1 MKGYNY
7 NTEEFK
13 DEVGQSIDRSKD
25 DTGFIRQ
32 MAAILGTRDRIQK
45 VNNIKV
51 PTLIIHG
58 DIDPLVKPKNAF
70 HSHKLIPNSKLLM
83 IENMGHL
90 IEEPVFNKF
99 KDELIQ
105 HLDKN
110 C

>member
-1 MKGYNY
+1 MMSIN
-7 NTEEFK
+7 
-13 DEVGQSIDRSKD
+13 VGLTSEKKFSCIVGFSGKIIDQNDLRERIKNSTD
-25 DTGFIRQ
+25 
-32 MAAILGTRDRIQK
+32 IL
-45 VNNIKV
+45 
-51 PTLIIHG
+51 LIHG

>member
-1 MKGYNY
+1 M
-7 NTEEFK
+7 
-13 DEVGQSIDRSKD
+13 V
-25 DTGFIRQ
+25 
-32 MAAILGTRDRIQK
+32 LRDRIKK
-45 VNNIKV
+45 VSNIKTS
-51 PTLIIHG
+51 TLIIHG
-58 DIDPLVKPKNAF
+58 DIDPLVKPKNAI
-70 HSHKLIPNSKLLM
+70 HANKLIANSKLMM

>member
-1 MKGYNY
+1 MLRRRPRISNI
-7 NTEEFK
+7 NT
-13 DEVGQSIDRSKD
+13 S
-25 DTGFIRQ
+25 
-32 MAAILGTRDRIQK
+32 
-45 VNNIKV
+45 
-51 PTLIIHG
+51 TLIIHG

-70 HSHKLIPNSKLLM
+70 HANKLIANSELLM

-99 KDELIQ
+99 KDQLIQ

>member
-1 MKGYNY
+1 MKGHNY

-45 VNNIKV
+45 VNNIKI

-90 IEEPVFNKF
+90 IEEPVFNMF
-99 KDELIQ
+99 KNELIH